1 MLDDF
6 RRKEGFN
13 IIILS
18 TLAAGVGLTL
28 NEANHVIHYERH
40 WNPSKEDQASDRVY
54 RIGQTKNVY
63 IYHLISKFD
72 NDKSS
77 FDEGLNKLIMNKK
90 SLSEDT
96 LIPTNG
102 VTEKELTEILFEKE
116 EDNGLDIIN

>member
-116 EDNGLDIIN
+116 EDNG